1 MPSSTPYI
9 LSKLLYSITSKFV
22 SIPLAQRDEID
33 LNFPMKKAW
42 IDILWFPI
50 IESRRCRFIC
60 AHKDAF
66 IWDMNRS
73 CIHRLRLNRIQI
85 KSSGGHVWLGS
96 WLHPIAAN
104 IEGHANGDEHPF
116 CGKPGHCI
124 EAIQWRIIDF
134 RLKLVTSF
142 GPYGISAGL
151 CVILVLAP
159 TLGPET

>member
-50 IESRRCRFIC
+50 IESRRRFIC

-85 KSSGGHVWLGS
+85 KSCGEPCLAWLLTSSDSGKHWRS
-96 WLHPIAAN
+96 REWRWA
-104 IEGHANGDEHPF
+104 PF

-134 RLKLVTSF
+134 RLKLVTSI

-151 CVILVLAP
+151 CVILVLSR